1 MIFTAPP
8 LDWITTSGS
17 RARNENRATFSSPS
31 TDSSRNE
38 YLLLPAILKYAE
50 TGVSRSPDIS
60 RYTGI
65 RLPCLVK
72 FKNSFSDK
80 SVTGTNFPLAADFL
94 VTDFLK
100 LVPVTDF
107 P

>member
-1 MIFTAPP
+1 MIFTASP
-8 LDWITTSGS
+8 LDCMTSSGS
-17 RARNENRATFSSPS
+17 RDKNENRAAFSSPS
-31 TDSSRNE
+31 TDSRRHENF
-38 YLLLPAILKYAE
+38 LLPAILKYAE

-60 RYTGI
+60 LYAGI
-65 RLPCLVK
+65 RLPCFVR
-72 FKNSFSDK
+72 FRNSFSDK
-80 SVTGTNFPLAADFL
+80 SVTGTNFPLATDFL